1 MIAFVAVKSL
11 GGYNYV
17 RPDQVIA
24 IAGVEGSKCN
34 IYMSGGITV
43 PCSETVKDIVARI
56 EAAMAGSASLDTP
69 LETV

>member
-24 IAGVEGSKCN
+24 IAGVEGTKCN
-34 IYMSGGITV
+34 IFMAGGITV
-43 PCSETVKDIVARI
+43 PCSETVKDVVARI
-56 EAAMAGSASLDTP
+56 EAAMAGAAT

>member
-34 IYMSGGITV
+34 IFMAGGVTV
-43 PCSETVKDIVARI
+43 PCSETVKEIVARI
-56 EAAMAGSASLDTP
+56 QAAMAGAAPLETP